1 MAAIQGKAPRPRQ
14 TVFPS
19 GLDRRRVHLRPA
31 GALQTGQLCLSG
43 FPRHRCPYR
52 VLSGPCLA
60 SGRGHRTRASV
71 EPMRVCF
78 FVFLVTVIL
87 GGGIAAS
94 TYKDFVIHPAPVYA
108 AAVMLTVTAICIFV
122 FNRKR
127 EYFKMLLAHAGMT
140 VALLV
145 MLLLARPSAEPWVSC
160 KDITDIF
167 KTVDHS
173 GSTVLAS
180 KFYVRGIR
188 FYTDRKMAVIDI
200 NGEGFFSPHPVPFFK
215 YRPKGA

>member
-1 MAAIQGKAPRPRQ
+1 
-14 TVFPS
+14 
-19 GLDRRRVHLRPA
+19 
-31 GALQTGQLCLSG
+31 
-43 FPRHRCPYR
+43 
-52 VLSGPCLA
+52 
-60 SGRGHRTRASV
+60 
-71 EPMRVCF
+71 
-78 FVFLVTVIL
+78 
-87 GGGIAAS
+87 
-94 TYKDFVIHPAPVYA
+94 
-108 AAVMLTVTAICIFV
+108 MLTVTAICIFV

-180 KFYVRGIR
+180 KFYVRQSVFTPTAR
-188 FYTDRKMAVIDI
+188 WPSSTLTAKVSSARTR
-200 NGEGFFSPHPVPFFK
+200 SLFK